1 MLMAGRY
8 GATGRRS
15 IPDSWGRSVGRV
27 GAVRVPDRI
36 TRACR
41 QDLDDRALREVLR
54 DELRSVVPFDA
65 YAWVLTDPETGVG
78 SSPLA
83 EVPSL
88 ADLPAIIKLKY
99 LSEVNRWTD
108 DDVARARAS
117 TLVAATGGDRHRS
130 RLWAERLDRY
140 GIDDVASVSFRDDF
154 GVWGFLDLWRA
165 AAPFTADE
173 VDLLVAIS
181 DVVTPALRTSLLRTF
196 TFTSP
201 STGEPVDGV
210 GDRDGPAVVL
220 LSDELDVIAQTSQID
235 ADLRSLL
242 PTGADAA
249 PVPAAVYQVAAQL
262 LAVEQQVDGHP
273 PRARAHQ
280 RDRWVTLAAGR
291 TESAGT
297 ELIAVTIEPTT
308 PADRTALY
316 ARVAGL
322 TGRETELLAGIVAG
336 DDTRTLADELH
347 ISPHTVQDHLKSIF
361 AKTGVHNR
369 KKLVACAAGV
379 R

>member
-1 MLMAGRY
+1 
-8 GATGRRS
+8 
-15 IPDSWGRSVGRV
+15 
-27 GAVRVPDRI
+27 VRLPDRI

-41 QDLDDRALREVLR
+41 QDLDDRALRELLR
-54 DELRSVVPFDA
+54 DELRAVVPFDA

-88 ADLPAIIKLKY
+88 ADLPSIIKSKY
-99 LSEVNRWTD
+99 LTEVNRWTD
-108 DDVARARAS
+108 EDAS
-117 TLVAATGGDRHRS
+117 VTSLVATTGGDRRRS
-130 RLWAERLDRY
+130 RLWAELLDGY
-140 GIDDVASVSFRDDF
+140 GIDDVASVGFRDDF

-165 AAPFTADE
+165 AEPFTADE
-173 VDLLVAIS
+173 VDLLVAFS
-181 DVVTPALRTSLLRTF
+181 DVVTPALRRSLLRTF
-196 TFTSP
+196 T
-201 STGEPVDGV
+201 GARVAGA

-220 LSDELDVIAQTSQID
+220 LSDAFDVVAQTSQID

-242 PTGADAA
+242 PTDTDAE
-249 PVPAAVYQVAAQL
+249 PVPSAVYQVAAQL
-262 LAVEQQVDGHP
+262 LAVEQGIDGHP
-273 PRARAHQ
+273 ARVRAHQ

-291 TESAGT
+291 AESSGT
-297 ELIAVTIEPTT
+297 ALIAVTIEPTT

-322 TGRETELLAGIVAG
+322 TGRETELLTGIVAG
-336 DDTRTLADELH
+336 DDTRALAERLH

-361 AKTGVHNR
+361 AKTGVNNR